1 VSKAQ
6 ILDVGNCDP
15 DHSTLSRML
24 NERFDVSIDRV
35 MFVGE
40 ALEKLAQNPSY
51 DLVLVNRLIF
61 ADRSPGIEL
70 IRQMQANDAL
80 KNVPI
85 MMVSNFEEA
94 QQQAVEAGA
103 VEGFGKDAI
112 FEDSTAE
119 QLSKYLS
126 SNN

>member
-6 ILDVGNCDP
+6 LLDVGNCDP
-15 DHSTLSRML
+15 DHSTISRML
-24 NERFDVSIDRV
+24 NEHFDVSIDRV
-35 MFVGE
+35 MFVDE
-40 ALEKLAQNPSY
+40 ALAKLNENPNY
-51 DLVLVNRLIF
+51 HLVLVNRLIF

-70 IRQMQANDAL
+70 VHQTQADKKL
-80 KNVPI
+80 KNIPV

-103 VEGFGKDAI
+103 VRGFGKDAI
-112 FEDSTAE
+112 FENSTAD

-126 SNN
+126 KKD